1 MLIVLSESLR
11 ARDLRSPLAPAVR
24 DALLNLSTAAYEGK
38 HLLAGSR
45 LLFGDLQQLTVLG
58 PVTAG
63 RFKEASTVTAEALAL
78 RDSVAALIRVEPVGS
93 APSFE
98 RLTTATGAAQY
109 VFHLPLDH
117 FADSARVGSSCLVG
131 EHLRDV
137 TTYIALAEAVAAS
150 SPYRGLRCTLRAVDG
165 HGGETH
171 QTFLLSTEQEGAVLC
186 IVDSDRSDASSPPG
200 STATALLS
208 CCDGV
213 WVRDRAAA
221 VHVLPCRELE
231 NLLPARLVLDALPGD
246 PKDTHRNHVLAQ
258 QHRLGLADFEEL
270 KHLVKL
276 QQVSEHL
283 RKLTPMKRAEAYLR
297 EPVHP
302 ALREVSALAWSF
314 GLAPRRGRT

>member
-11 ARDLRSPLAPAVR
+11 TRDLRAPLTPPVR

-58 PVTAG
+58 PVTTG
-63 RFKEASTVTAEALAL
+63 RFKEASTVTAEALTL
-78 RDSVAALIRVEPVGS
+78 RDSVTALIRVEPVGS
-93 APSFE
+93 TPSFE
-98 RLTTATGAAQY
+98 RLTTATSATQY
-109 VFHLPLDH
+109 IFHLPLDY

-131 EHLRDV
+131 EHLRDA
-137 TTYIALAEAVAAS
+137 TTYIALAEAFAVS
-150 SPYRGLRCTLRAVDG
+150 SPFRGLRCTLRAVDG

-186 IVDSDRSDASSPPG
+186 IVDSDRADACSPLG
-200 STATALLS
+200 STATKLLS
-208 CCDGV
+208 CCDDV
-213 WVRDRAAA
+213 WVREKAAA

-231 NLLPARLVLDALPGD
+231 NLLPARLILDSLPAD
-246 PKDTHRNHVLAQ
+246 PKDPIQTQVIAQ
-258 QHRLGLADFEEL
+258 QHRLGRADFEEL

-276 QQVSEHL
+276 PQVSEYL
-283 RKLTPMKRAEAYLR
+283 RKLTPPKRAEICFGG
-297 EPVHP
+297 PIHP
-302 ALREVSALAWSF
+302 ALREVSTLAWSF

>member
-11 ARDLRSPLAPAVR
+11 TRDLRAPLAPPVR

-38 HLLAGSR
+38 HLLAGTR
-45 LLFGDLQQLTVLG
+45 LLFGDLQQLPALG

-78 RDSVAALIRVEPVGS
+78 RDSVTALIRVEPVGS
-93 APSFE
+93 TPSFE
-98 RLTTATGAAQY
+98 HLTTATGVAQF

-137 TTYIALAEAVAAS
+137 TTYIALAEAVAVR

-186 IVDSDRSDASSPPG
+186 IVDSDRADASSPLG
-200 STATALLS
+200 STATKLLS

-213 WVRDRAAA
+213 WVRDKAAV

-231 NLLPARLVLDALPGD
+231 NLLPAKLVLDAVPTD
-246 PKDTHRNHVLAQ
+246 PKDTLRNQVVSQ
-258 QHRLGLADFEEL
+258 QHRLGLADFAEL

-276 QQVSEHL
+276 PQISEHL
-283 RKLTPMKRAEAYLR
+283 RKLTPMKRAEAYFS
-297 EPVHP
+297 EPIPP
-302 ALREVSALAWSF
+302 ALREVSTLAWSF